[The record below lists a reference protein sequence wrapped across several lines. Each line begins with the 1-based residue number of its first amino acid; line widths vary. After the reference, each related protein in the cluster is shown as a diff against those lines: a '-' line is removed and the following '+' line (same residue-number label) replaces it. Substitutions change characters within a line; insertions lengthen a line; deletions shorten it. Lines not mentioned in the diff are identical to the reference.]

1 MIFFSG
7 LIMHIL
13 DNNETASI
21 FLLKLP
27 GHRAWLPGKEAVYFL
42 LRPLSPP
49 TRRGLRVVL
58 PVKAI
63 AKPAGKDS
71 ITPHR
76 SRKAAGKCGCHHRSF
91 ARKVNDFLHHPE
103 ESQDRNRPGGHFD
116 IFVDCRPQPAY
127 ACKDMFLN

>member
-1 MIFFSG
+1 
-7 LIMHIL
+7 MHIL

-21 FLLKLP
+21 FL
-27 GHRAWLPGKEAVYFL
+27 F
-42 LRPLSPP
+42 
-49 TRRGLRVVL
+49 
-58 PVKAI
+58 KAI
-63 AKPAGKDS
+63 AKPAGKDR
-71 ITPHR
+71 ITTYR
-76 SRKAAGKCGCHHRSF
+76 SREAAGEFGRHHRSF